1 MQAQGA
7 GGYSPGS
14 TKHIELNWNLIR
26 QIALSFLI
34 FESANKETCKNCR
47 CTITGQAGTTWK
59 NMWKNIWKNLMA
71 ENDLVAVFF
80 DIFCPFLCR
89 SP

>member
-47 CTITGQAGTTWK
+47 CTVHNYRSSWN
-59 NMWKNIWKNLMA
+59 NMEEHVEEHLEELNGG
-71 ENDLVAVFF
+71 E
-80 DIFCPFLCR
+80 
-89 SP
+89 